1 MLKNDEVRSVLL
13 AGVGGQ
19 GILKASD
26 IMCAVLMEGGF
37 DVKKSEVHGMAQR
50 GGCVTSHVRY
60 GAKVYSPL
68 AEPGTIETLVSFE
81 KMEALRYLKYLS
93 ADASIILNTEQI
105 NPPAV
110 NLGDSQYP
118 DDIIE
123 FLKNN
128 YPRVIAVDALSLAL
142 KAGNLKTANVVLL
155 GTLSSL
161 MDIKT
166 SIWESVIRKSFP
178 QKLVK
183 LNLEA
188 FQMGIPA

>member
-1 MLKNDEVRSVLL
+1 MKDDKVKSILF

-19 GILKASD
+19 GILRASD
-26 IMCAVLMEGGF
+26 ILCEVMMEAGY

-166 SIWESVIRKSFP
+166 
-178 QKLVK
+178 
-183 LNLEA
+183 
-188 FQMGIPA
+188 

>member
-1 MLKNDEVRSVLL
+1 M
-13 AGVGGQ
+13 
-19 GILKASD
+19 
-26 IMCAVLMEGGF
+26 
-37 DVKKSEVHGMAQR
+37 
-50 GGCVTSHVRY
+50 
-60 GAKVYSPL
+60 
-68 AEPGTIETLVSFE
+68 
-81 KMEALRYLKYLS
+81 
-93 ADASIILNTEQI
+93 
-105 NPPAV
+105 
-110 NLGDSQYP
+110 
-118 DDIIE
+118 
-123 FLKNN
+123 
-128 YPRVIAVDALSLAL
+128 IAVDALSLAL

>member
-1 MLKNDEVRSVLL
+1 MKDEKVKSILF

-19 GILKASD
+19 GIIRASD
-26 IMCAVLMEGGF
+26 ILCEVMMEAGY

-81 KMEALRYLKYLS
+81 KMEALRYLKDLS
-93 ADASIILNTEQI
+93 PNASVILNTEQI

-110 NLGDSQYP
+110 NIGDSQYP

-123 FLKNN
+123 FLKKQ
-128 YPRVIAVDALSLAL
+128 YPKVMAVDALSLAL

-155 GTLSSL
+155 GSLSSL
-161 MDIKT
+161 MDIPHT
-166 SIWESVIRKSFP
+166 IWERVIRKSFP